1 MSADGAN
8 GSNGA
13 ARRGTSGSRT
23 EALVASALLEG
34 VRLRAQL
41 TAEHAG
47 DIAHAAELMRDA
59 VQAGKKVLLCGNGGS
74 AADAQHIAAELVGR
88 FVVERRALPAIALT
102 TDTSALTAIG
112 NDYGYEVVFSRQVEA
127 LGNPGDILIAITTS
141 GTSKNVVAAYDSAR
155 KLGMK
160 VIGLT
165 GAKGASFVERC
176 DAGVAVP
183 SLNTARIQECH
194 IAIGHLLCEILD
206 EEYAQASEALGDDGA
221 PLSKVSTSI
230 KERTL
235 AELIAWRE
243 GLRARKKTVVW
254 TNGVFDVLHI
264 GHLESL
270 RAARRHGDALIV
282 GLNSDA
288 SVKRNKGDSRPIFP
302 IAERLEMLAALEI
315 VDALVVFDDA
325 TPEAM
330 LAAVKPDVHVKGA
343 DYAPGG
349 KPIPERAIVEGYGG
363 RIEFVPLV
371 PGRSST
377 DTLARL
383 LK

>member
-1 MSADGAN
+1 MSPDN
-8 GSNGA
+8 GGSGGSKPA
-13 ARRGTSGSRT
+13 AASASRT
-23 EALVASALLEG
+23 EALVANALLEG
-34 VRLRAQL
+34 VRLRVQL
-41 TAEHAG
+41 TAEHSG
-47 DIAHAAELMRDA
+47 DIARAAELMRDA

-88 FVVERRALPAIALT
+88 FVVERRPLPAIALT

-127 LGNPGDILIAITTS
+127 LGCPGDVLIAITTS

-165 GAKGASFVERC
+165 GAKGAAFVAQC

-206 EEYAQASEALGDDGA
+206 EAYAPAGEMLGDDAA
-221 PLSKVSTSI
+221 PAGKVSSSP

-243 GLRARKKTVVW
+243 GLRSRKKTVVW

-302 IAERLEMLAALEI
+302 VAERLEMLAALEL
-315 VDALVVFDDA
+315 VDAIIVFDDN
-325 TPEAM
+325 TPEAL

-349 KPIPERAIVEGYGG
+349 KPIPERALVEGYGG
-363 RIEFVPLV
+363 RIELVPLV